1 MQFLSFID
9 IEMGIKRG
17 IYRLL
22 NNGQGKTLVWDAEK
36 RAYVGHVDLPS
47 VEKEATAEG
56 IDLAK
61 WIGYGTGDDWGS
73 SGW

>member
-22 NNGQGKTLVWDAEK
+22 NNGQGKAIVWDAEK

-47 VEKEATAEG
+47 VEKEANDRG
-56 IDLAK
+56 VDLAK
-61 WIGYGTGDDWGS
+61 WIGYGNDNVWGS
-73 SGW
+73 TGW